1 MKARY
6 GMRWSVEAKA
16 MTSAAL
22 LLNELAIEGGV
33 PSREHPFAPWPCFES
48 DEIEAVASVLK
59 SGRINYWTG
68 EEGRLFEREFA
79 EFVGCKYGVA
89 VANGTVA
96 LELALHALGIGPGDE
111 VIVPSRTFIASA
123 SCVAMRSAI
132 PVIADVD
139 ATSQC
144 VTADTIR
151 PVLNS
156 RIKAIIAVH
165 LAGWPCDMDS
175 ILELARDH
183 GIKVIEDC
191 AQAHAATYK
200 GRPVGSFGDVAAF
213 SFCQD
218 KIMTT
223 GGEGGMLTTNDETV
237 WKHSWSFKDHGK
249 SYDAVYRDNGSV
261 GFRWIHESF
270 GTNWRLTEMQSA
282 IGRIHLRKL
291 SDWAEIRRRNAS
303 MLTRGF
309 SSCPALRVTSP
320 PQDIRHSY
328 YKYYV
333 FLRPERL
340 SEGWDRD
347 RIMAAINAEGIPCF
361 SGVCSEIYL
370 EKAFPEKLR
379 PRERRVVAR
388 ELGKTSLMFLVHPTL
403 SEKDMLD
410 TCHTVEKVMN
420 AAMK

>member
-1 MKARY
+1 
-6 GMRWSVEAKA
+6 MRWSVEVKA

-79 EFVGCKYGVA
+79 EFVGCRHGVA

-96 LELALHALGIGPGDE
+96 LELALHALGIGSGDE
-111 VIVPSRTFIASA
+111 VVVPSRTFIASA

-156 RIKAIIAVH
+156 RTKAIIAVH

-200 GRPVGSFGDVAAF
+200 GRPVGSLGDVAAF

-223 GGEGGMLTTNDETV
+223 GGEGGMLTTSDETV
-237 WKHSWSFKDHGK
+237 WKRSWSFKDHGK
-249 SYDAVYRDNGSV
+249 SYDAVYRDQVSV

-282 IGRIHLRKL
+282 IGRIQLRKL

-303 MLTRGF
+303 ILTRGF